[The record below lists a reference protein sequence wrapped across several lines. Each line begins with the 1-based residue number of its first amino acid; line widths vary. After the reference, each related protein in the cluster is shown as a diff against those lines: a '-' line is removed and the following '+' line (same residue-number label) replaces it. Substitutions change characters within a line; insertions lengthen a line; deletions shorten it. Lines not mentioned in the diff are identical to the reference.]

1 MADPVL
7 NYPDTPA
14 NITAR
19 AIRATVFP
27 RRALPTPPPLTVAG
41 AQAQAGRSAEAMAAL
56 TPEQRLEI
64 YPQTINAEYL
74 TPMSDLITEGDQEA
88 IDRYGIWI
96 NPQVGD
102 EFMRR
107 AAAAN
112 LTPPAPPTVA
122 TITGSTTTDNAVAD
136 GAAPATVH
144 FVVHDQHGAAMQ
156 GAALAYTVTGSAVLA
171 SQSGT
176 TGADGSA
183 SVNLTN
189 GTAET
194 VTVTATSGGQS
205 GTASATFVAAS

>member
-112 LTPPAPPTVA
+112 LTPPTVT
-122 TITGSTTTDNAVAD
+122 TITGSTTTDNAAND
-136 GAAPATVH
+136 GSATATVR
-144 FVVHDQHGAAMQ
+144 FVVHDQHGAAMN
-156 GAALAYTVTGSAVLA
+156 GATLAYTTTGAAVLA

-176 TGADGSA
+176 TGTDGSA

-189 GTAET
+189 MTAET

-205 GTASATFVAAS
+205 GTATATFVAPS